1 MEKRK
6 KILMKDDNPTIFR
19 SSRKSSAVSDI
30 STEAQSMPCP
40 GRTQGDG
47 MENVISEK
55 IETKQKKTRLGDTLI
70 YHPTN
75 LKQVACIPPVTP
87 TGTIVNLIPK
97 GVTHSKKNI
106 LHSLKSKEPKF
117 VPYEPYKAA
126 VNPIV
131 PDEKCRFIK
140 SSKNNLDINTMVAQ
154 MAIHKSMELERRA
167 KSEKNIQE
175 KVETIDDEQKQWDSQ
190 KKAYEAEIQNLKSEN
205 GQLENQLK
213 FQAQVN
219 GELKNLLVAAVGE
232 DLQTKV
238 HLLTED
244 KLQLARA
251 LLNSAQHLSTHQEQ
265 TEWLAGQCEVWRSK
279 FLASSLMVEELAKWK
294 AALCQ
299 RTTDLQEGIK
309 RLLEERS
316 KIRDTALRTYRTL
329 SILRQN
335 FDPIGSMS
343 FKRHELPST
352 NIVDLVEGSCQ
363 LAEILK
369 VQLLSGM
376 DNVPV
381 QREVNVTGLEMKTMA
396 EKNAEEML
404 MSPNLL
410 MSGRQDAA
418 CSAVMGAAVA
428 VGGKMFL
435 PPRVSDSYMTCCPHC
450 SGEVKQV

>member
-1 MEKRK
+1 MAGLAE
-6 KILMKDDNPTIFR
+6 N
-19 SSRKSSAVSDI
+19 RKSKCQL
-30 STEAQSMPCP
+30 QSEDVQVMDCI

-47 MENVISEK
+47 MENVVMNEN
-55 IETKQKKTRLGDTLI
+55 EAKQSKCRLNDSLI
-70 YHPTN
+70 YYPKN
-75 LKQVACIPPVTP
+75 LKQSVSTGPVIP

-97 GVTHSKKNI
+97 NI
-106 LHSLKSKEPKF
+106 TATKGKRQILNSLKTKEPKF

-131 PDEKCRFIK
+131 PAEKK
-140 SSKNNLDINTMVAQ
+140 NKKHSKWDTNINVAVTDVAKLKINDTNVEKERNN
-154 MAIHKSMELERRA
+154 
-167 KSEKNIQE
+167 EKDKKEESNWDKE
-175 KVETIDDEQKQWDSQ
+175 KKI
-190 KKAYEAEIQNLKSEN
+190 YESEIQKLKEEN
-205 GQLENQLK
+205 SQLENQLK

-232 DLQTKV
+232 DLETKV

-279 FLASSLMVEELAKWK
+279 FLASSLMVEELARWK

-299 RTTDLQEGIK
+299 RTTDLQESIK
-309 RLLEERS
+309 RLLEERKS
-316 KIRDTALRTYRTL
+316 IRDASLKTYRTL
-329 SILRQN
+329 SILLES
-335 FDPIGSMS
+335 FDPVRAASY
-343 FKRHELPST
+343 KRHALPST
-352 NIVDLVEGSCQ
+352 NVIDLAQGSCQ

-376 DNVPV
+376 LNTMSNKDINI
-381 QREVNVTGLEMKTMA
+381 TGLEMQTLA
-396 EKNAEEML
+396 EKNAEQLL

-418 CSAVMGAAVA
+418 CSAVMGAAFA
-428 VGGKMFL
+428 IGGQIFI
-435 PPRVSDSYMTCCPHC
+435 PRDTSNISCCPNC
-450 SGEVKQV
+450 SGEVKQI

>member
-1 MEKRK
+1 MAGVAENRK
-6 KILMKDDNPTIFR
+6 NSCQL
-19 SSRKSSAVSDI
+19 KSNDI
-30 STEAQSMPCP
+30 QVMDCI

-47 MENVISEK
+47 MENVITNENESK
-55 IETKQKKTRLGDTLI
+55 QTKCRLDNNLI
-70 YHPTN
+70 YYPKN
-75 LKQVACIPPVTP
+75 LKSSVLIPPVIP
-87 TGTIVNLIPK
+87 TGTIVNLTP
-97 GVTHSKKNI
+97 KNI
-106 LHSLKSKEPKF
+106 TAPKDKRQILNSLKTKEPKF

-131 PDEKCRFIK
+131 PLKK
-140 SSKNNLDINTMVAQ
+140 KNKKHTKWDTNINVA
-154 MAIHKSMELERRA
+154 ATDVAKLKIHDTNVDKEIIDD
-167 KSEKNIQE
+167 NIQKDDSNWDKE
-175 KVETIDDEQKQWDSQ
+175 KKIYESEI
-190 KKAYEAEIQNLKSEN
+190 KKLKEEN
-205 GQLENQLK
+205 SQLENQLK

-232 DLQTKV
+232 DLETKV

-251 LLNSAQHLSTHQEQ
+251 LLNSAQHLNTHQEQ

-299 RTTDLQEGIK
+299 RTTDLQEAIK
-309 RLLEERS
+309 RLLEERKS
-316 KIRDTALRTYRTL
+316 IRDTSLKTYRIV
-329 SILRQN
+329 SILLES
-335 FDPIGSMS
+335 FDPVRAASY
-343 FKRHELPST
+343 KRHALPST
-352 NIVDLVEGSCQ
+352 NVIDLAQGCCQ

-376 DNVPV
+376 LHTITNKDVDI
-381 QREVNVTGLEMKTMA
+381 TGLEMQTLA
-396 EKNAEEML
+396 EKNAEQLL

-428 VGGKMFL
+428 IGGQIFI
-435 PPRVSDSYMTCCPHC
+435 PREVSNINCCPNC
-450 SGEVKQV
+450 SGEVKQI

>member
-1 MEKRK
+1 MAGVAE
-6 KILMKDDNPTIFR
+6 N
-19 SSRKSSAVSDI
+19 RKSKCQL
-30 STEAQSMPCP
+30 QSKDVQVMDCI

-47 MENVISEK
+47 MENVVMNEN
-55 IETKQKKTRLGDTLI
+55 EAKQSKCRLNDSLI
-70 YHPTN
+70 YYPKN
-75 LKQVACIPPVTP
+75 LKQSVSTGPVIP

-97 GVTHSKKNI
+97 NI
-106 LHSLKSKEPKF
+106 TATKGKRQILNSLKTKEPKF

-131 PDEKCRFIK
+131 PAEKK
-140 SSKNNLDINTMVAQ
+140 NKKHSKWDTNINVAVTDVAKLKINDTNVEKERNN
-154 MAIHKSMELERRA
+154 
-167 KSEKNIQE
+167 EKDKKEESNWDKE
-175 KVETIDDEQKQWDSQ
+175 KKI
-190 KKAYEAEIQNLKSEN
+190 YESEIQKLKEEN
-205 GQLENQLK
+205 SQLENQLK

-232 DLQTKV
+232 DLETKV

-279 FLASSLMVEELAKWK
+279 FLASSLMVEELARWK

-299 RTTDLQEGIK
+299 RTTDLQESIK
-309 RLLEERS
+309 RLLEERKS
-316 KIRDTALRTYRTL
+316 IRDASLKTYRTL
-329 SILRQN
+329 SILLES
-335 FDPIGSMS
+335 FDPVRAASY
-343 FKRHELPST
+343 KRHALPST
-352 NIVDLVEGSCQ
+352 NVIDLAQGSCQ

-376 DNVPV
+376 LNTMSNKDINI
-381 QREVNVTGLEMKTMA
+381 TGLEMQTLA
-396 EKNAEEML
+396 EKNAEQLL

-418 CSAVMGAAVA
+418 CSAVMGAAFA
-428 VGGKMFL
+428 IGGQIFI
-435 PPRVSDSYMTCCPHC
+435 PRDTSNISCCPNC
-450 SGEVKQV
+450 SGEVKQI